1 MSITR
6 HPRVAVLLASSV
18 LARLP
23 LAMLSISLLVHVHR
37 LTGSFAVAGLASGA
51 YIIGRGVSS
60 PLLGRLADRYGQTVG
75 LLGCAAVSAGLLAVI
90 AALPAGAPAAL
101 LVALSGAT
109 GTASPPLAACVR
121 TLLPVLVTEPDAL
134 TAAYTLETTVLE
146 LTFIAGPPLALGLAT
161 AFSTRAPLLAAATIL
176 LGATAVFAAQPAS
189 RQWRR
194 RTSSSVQRGA
204 ALRSPAIRALSFVLL
219 AVGVVSG
226 AVDVAVAAS
235 ATAQHTVSASGP
247 LLGIWGVG
255 SLIGGVLAARVLAS
269 NARAHS
275 VTALI
280 AALAATHAILILGS
294 QDLAVLAGLLL
305 LAGATISPA
314 TGAIYAL
321 AGQTAPEGRQT
332 ETFAWLLSASATGA
346 SIGSAAAG
354 ALTQLAGPRA
364 SFALAAVAG
373 SIAAAT
379 ATLGRDTLKPWPVSR
394 SKVGSVNQPFLS
406 NSNA

>member
-1 MSITR
+1 MSNSR

-60 PLLGRLADRYGQTVG
+60 PLLGRLVDRYGQTVG
-75 LLGCAAVSAGLLAVI
+75 LVGCAVVSAGLLALI
-90 AALPAGAPAAL
+90 AALPASAPAAL
-101 LVALSGAT
+101 LVALAGAT

-121 TLLPVLVTEPDAL
+121 TLLPVLITEPDAL
-134 TAAYTLETTVLE
+134 TAAYTLETTILE

-161 AFSTRAPLLAAATIL
+161 AISTRAPLLAAAAIL
-176 LGATAVFAAQPAS
+176 LGATAAFAAQPAS
-189 RQWRR
+189 RKWRR
-194 RTSSSVQRGA
+194 QKSSTVQRGA
-204 ALRSPAIRALSFVLL
+204 ALRLPAIRALSVVLV
-219 AVGVVSG
+219 AVGVVFG

-235 ATAQHTVSASGP
+235 ATAQHTISATGP
-247 LLGIWGVG
+247 LLAIWGVG
-255 SLIGGVLAARVLAS
+255 SLIGGILAARVLAS
-269 NARAHS
+269 KLRARS
-275 VTALI
+275 VTTLI
-280 AALAATHAILILGS
+280 ASVAGSHAILILGS

-354 ALTQLAGPRA
+354 ALTQLAGPQG
-364 SFALAAVAG
+364 SFALAALAG
-373 SIAAAT
+373 IIAAAT
-379 ATLGRDTLKPWPVSR
+379 ATHGRDTLNPRQVSR
-394 SKVGSVNQPFLS
+394 SYTGSFNQPHLG